1 MSIRV
6 KSFLK
11 DVGGA
16 GRVTKARREKLKN
29 ASAVP
34 DPKDPI
40 RDLADKLHP
49 SEMQLR
55 VTDIRDASP
64 TAKTFRFEAVDGH
77 IPVFQCGQ
85 FVNFRLKIGESLLTR
100 PYTISS
106 APYEARG
113 EHPFFEITVRRN
125 VPYLVP
131 DYFFENVH
139 VGDVLTGALPFGT
152 FYWEPLRDTT
162 ELVALAGGSG
172 ITPFYAM
179 AKEIAHGK
187 MHGCRLTILYGSVK
201 SDDIVLKDELDQI
214 CAECPDVKV
223 VHVLSDDPDWP
234 GEHGF
239 ITREIIEKYAAPNST
254 FLFCGPLAMFRFVR
268 KALEDMGVPQRRFR
282 HDVVNNPADI
292 STLPGYPKGT
302 EEKTFRITVVRGIH
316 EDVIDPGRAN
326 PSPSRSS
333 AALSRSIPTAATA
346 SAVSA
351 AASCSAATSSAASA
365 SGARLAISSCFAF
378 WPSSTS
384 ATTMP
389 SSARKSAAKT
399 SEGQDS
405 DYVNR
410 FQTLCKPIRASFPE
424 KPAHGC
430 AVCGFIFSEGNGKE
444 PG

>member
-16 GRVTKARREKLKN
+16 GRVTEARREKLKN

-172 ITPFYAM
+172 MVTGIFFGSIM
-179 AKEIAHGK
+179 MGL
-187 MHGCRLTILYGSVK
+187 LTNGMNLM
-201 SDDIVLKDELDQI
+201 
-214 CAECPDVKV
+214 
-223 VHVLSDDPDWP
+223 
-234 GEHGF
+234 
-239 ITREIIEKYAAPNST
+239 R
-254 FLFCGPLAMFRFVR
+254 
-268 KALEDMGVPQRRFR
+268 
-282 HDVVNNPADI
+282 I
-292 STLPGYPKGT
+292 SSNWQW
-302 EEKTFRITVVRGIH
+302 VVRGVLLIA
-316 EDVIDPGRAN
+316 V
-326 PSPSRSS
+326 PSERHLLGLKEILYESP
-333 AALSRSIPTAATA
+333 
-346 SAVSA
+346 
-351 AASCSAATSSAASA
+351 
-365 SGARLAISSCFAF
+365 
-378 WPSSTS
+378 
-384 ATTMP
+384 
-389 SSARKSAAKT
+389 
-399 SEGQDS
+399 
-405 DYVNR
+405 YVNEETDTEYQGFDFLER
-410 FQTLCKPIRASFPE
+410 IPLRGTITITDPEQIANLFSMTPYYWKTPQAGCERLRQTTRLKTEI
-424 KPAHGC
+424 
-430 AVCGFIFSEGNGKE
+430 GFDLLLYRRHQA
-444 PG
+444 

>member
-1 MSIRV
+1 M
-6 KSFLK
+6 
-11 DVGGA
+11 
-16 GRVTKARREKLKN
+16 
-29 ASAVP
+29 
-34 DPKDPI
+34 
-40 RDLADKLHP
+40 
-49 SEMQLR
+49 
-55 VTDIRDASP
+55 
-64 TAKTFRFEAVDGH
+64 DGH

-201 SDDIVLKDELDQI
+201 SDDIVLKDKLDQI

-302 EEKTFRITVVRGIH
+302 EEKTFCITVVRGIH
-316 EDVIDPGRAN
+316 EDVIDARASESVAVALERSAIPVDTHCRNGACGFCRSQLLGGDIFVSPIGDGRRAMDKELGWFH
-326 PSPSRSS
+326 
-333 AALSRSIPTAATA
+333 A
-346 SAVSA
+346 
-351 AASCSAATSSAASA
+351 CSAYP
-365 SGARLAISSCFAF
+365 L
-378 WPSSTS
+378 
-384 ATTMP
+384 
-389 SSARKSAAKT
+389 
-399 SEGQDS
+399 S
-405 DYVNR
+405 D
-410 FQTLCKPIRASFPE
+410 LKIKIPIM
-424 KPAHGC
+424 
-430 AVCGFIFSEGNGKE
+430 
-444 PG
+444 

>member
-16 GRVTKARREKLKN
+16 GRVTEARREKLKN

-201 SDDIVLKDELDQI
+201 SDDIVLKDELDQT
-214 CAECPDVKV
+214 P
-223 VHVLSDDPDWP
+223 
-234 GEHGF
+234 
-239 ITREIIEKYAAPNST
+239 T
-254 FLFCGPLAMFRFVR
+254 
-268 KALEDMGVPQRRFR
+268 
-282 HDVVNNPADI
+282 
-292 STLPGYPKGT
+292 
-302 EEKTFRITVVRGIH
+302 
-316 EDVIDPGRAN
+316 GRA
-326 PSPSRSS
+326 ST
-333 AALSRSIPTAATA
+333 ALSRARSSKNTPRPTAR
-346 SAVSA
+346 
-351 AASCSAATSSAASA
+351 SCSAARWPCSGSCARRSRTWAYRSAASA
-365 SGARLAISSCFAF
+365 
-378 WPSSTS
+378 
-384 ATTMP
+384 TTW
-389 SSARKSAAKT
+389 
-399 SEGQDS
+399 
-405 DYVNR
+405 
-410 FQTLCKPIRASFPE
+410 
-424 KPAHGC
+424 
-430 AVCGFIFSEGNGKE
+430 
-444 PG
+444 

>member
-1 MSIRV
+1 
-6 KSFLK
+6 
-11 DVGGA
+11 
-16 GRVTKARREKLKN
+16 
-29 ASAVP
+29 
-34 DPKDPI
+34 
-40 RDLADKLHP
+40 
-49 SEMQLR
+49 
-55 VTDIRDASP
+55 
-64 TAKTFRFEAVDGH
+64 
-77 IPVFQCGQ
+77 
-85 FVNFRLKIGESLLTR
+85 
-100 PYTISS
+100 
-106 APYEARG
+106 
-113 EHPFFEITVRRN
+113 
-125 VPYLVP
+125 
-131 DYFFENVH
+131 
-139 VGDVLTGALPFGT
+139 
-152 FYWEPLRDTT
+152 
-162 ELVALAGGSG
+162 
-172 ITPFYAM
+172 M

-333 AALSRSIPTAATA
+333 AAPSRSIPTAATA

-351 AASCSAATSSAASA
+351 AASCSAATSS
-365 SGARLAISSCFAF
+365 C
-378 WPSSTS
+378 PPS
-384 ATTMP
+384 ATAAAPWTRN
-389 SSARKSAAKT
+389 SAGST
-399 SEGQDS
+399 
-405 DYVNR
+405 
-410 FQTLCKPIRASFPE
+410 
-424 KPAHGC
+424 PAQ
-430 AVCGFIFSEGNGKE
+430 
-444 PG
+444 PTR

>member
-106 APYEARG
+106 APYEVRG

-179 AKEIAHGK
+179 AKEIAHG
-187 MHGCRLTILYGSVK
+187 
-201 SDDIVLKDELDQI
+201 DEL
-214 CAECPDVKV
+214 EV
-223 VHVLSDDPDWP
+223 DPIAGTIRDLTT
-234 GEHGF
+234 GKDY
-239 ITREIIEKYAAPNST
+239 TCT
-254 FLFCGPLAMFRFVR
+254 
-268 KALEDMGVPQRRFR
+268 ALPPHILEL
-282 HDVVNNPADI
+282 VNDGGLIPH
-292 STLPGYPKGT
+292 L
-302 EEKTFRITVVRGIH
+302 EKTLKKK
-316 EDVIDPGRAN
+316 D
-326 PSPSRSS
+326 
-333 AALSRSIPTAATA
+333 
-346 SAVSA
+346 
-351 AASCSAATSSAASA
+351 
-365 SGARLAISSCFAF
+365 
-378 WPSSTS
+378 
-384 ATTMP
+384 
-389 SSARKSAAKT
+389 
-399 SEGQDS
+399 
-405 DYVNR
+405 
-410 FQTLCKPIRASFPE
+410 
-424 KPAHGC
+424 
-430 AVCGFIFSEGNGKE
+430 
-444 PG
+444 

>member
-16 GRVTKARREKLKN
+16 GRVTEARREKLKN

-179 AKEIAHGK
+179 AKESAPGK
-187 MHGCRLTILYGSVK
+187 MHGCRLTILYGSV
-201 SDDIVLKDELDQI
+201 
-214 CAECPDVKV
+214 
-223 VHVLSDDPDWP
+223 
-234 GEHGF
+234 
-239 ITREIIEKYAAPNST
+239 
-254 FLFCGPLAMFRFVR
+254 
-268 KALEDMGVPQRRFR
+268 
-282 HDVVNNPADI
+282 
-292 STLPGYPKGT
+292 
-302 EEKTFRITVVRGIH
+302 
-316 EDVIDPGRAN
+316 
-326 PSPSRSS
+326 
-333 AALSRSIPTAATA
+333 
-346 SAVSA
+346 
-351 AASCSAATSSAASA
+351 
-365 SGARLAISSCFAF
+365 
-378 WPSSTS
+378 
-384 ATTMP
+384 
-389 SSARKSAAKT
+389 
-399 SEGQDS
+399 
-405 DYVNR
+405 
-410 FQTLCKPIRASFPE
+410 
-424 KPAHGC
+424 
-430 AVCGFIFSEGNGKE
+430 
-444 PG
+444 

>member
-1 MSIRV
+1 M
-6 KSFLK
+6 
-11 DVGGA
+11 
-16 GRVTKARREKLKN
+16 
-29 ASAVP
+29 P

-316 EDVIDPGRAN
+316 EDVIDARASESVAVALERSAIPVDTHCRNGECGFCRSQLLGGDIFVSPIGDGRRAMDKELGWFH
-326 PSPSRSS
+326 
-333 AALSRSIPTAATA
+333 A
-346 SAVSA
+346 
-351 AASCSAATSSAASA
+351 CSAYP
-365 SGARLAISSCFAF
+365 L
-378 WPSSTS
+378 
-384 ATTMP
+384 
-389 SSARKSAAKT
+389 
-399 SEGQDS
+399 S
-405 DYVNR
+405 D
-410 FQTLCKPIRASFPE
+410 LKIKIPIM
-424 KPAHGC
+424 
-430 AVCGFIFSEGNGKE
+430 
-444 PG
+444 

>member
-16 GRVTKARREKLKN
+16 GRVTEARREKLKN

-40 RDLADKLHP
+40 RDLAGKLHP

-64 TAKTFRFEAVDGH
+64 TAKTFRFEAADGH

-172 ITPFYAM
+172 I
-179 AKEIAHGK
+179 
-187 MHGCRLTILYGSVK
+187 S
-201 SDDIVLKDELDQI
+201 S
-214 CAECPDVKV
+214 
-223 VHVLSDDPDWP
+223 S
-234 GEHGF
+234 
-239 ITREIIEKYAAPNST
+239 S
-254 FLFCGPLAMFRFVR
+254 
-268 KALEDMGVPQRRFR
+268 
-282 HDVVNNPADI
+282 I
-292 STLPGYPKGT
+292 S
-302 EEKTFRITVVRGIH
+302 
-316 EDVIDPGRAN
+316 
-326 PSPSRSS
+326 SPSSS
-333 AALSRSIPTAATA
+333 ASSIG
-346 SAVSA
+346 
-351 AASCSAATSSAASA
+351 SA
-365 SGARLAISSCFAF
+365 SGACSAGIASSGM
-378 WPSSTS
+378 WK
-384 ATTMP
+384 M
-389 SSARKSAAKT
+389 
-399 SEGQDS
+399 
-405 DYVNR
+405 
-410 FQTLCKPIRASFPE
+410 L
-424 KPAHGC
+424 
-430 AVCGFIFSEGNGKE
+430 
-444 PG
+444 

>member
-16 GRVTKARREKLKN
+16 GRVTEARREKLKN

-34 DPKDPI
+34 DPKEPI

-223 VHVLSDDPDWP
+223 VHVLSGDPDWQ

-316 EDVIDPGRAN
+316 EDVIDARASESVAVALERSAIPVDTHCRNGECGFCRSQLLGGDIFVSPIGDGRRAMDKELGWFH
-326 PSPSRSS
+326 
-333 AALSRSIPTAATA
+333 A
-346 SAVSA
+346 
-351 AASCSAATSSAASA
+351 CSAYP
-365 SGARLAISSCFAF
+365 L
-378 WPSSTS
+378 
-384 ATTMP
+384 
-389 SSARKSAAKT
+389 
-399 SEGQDS
+399 S
-405 DYVNR
+405 D
-410 FQTLCKPIRASFPE
+410 LKIKIPIM
-424 KPAHGC
+424 
-430 AVCGFIFSEGNGKE
+430 
-444 PG
+444 